1 MPDRPENPGTSGPG
15 TGPQH
20 LPELESSVNLPAQPP
35 VPLSVWL
42 GAQRPA
48 ASQRRGRY
56 LPGSTAHPAKMLPAV
71 AAAITAYTHPGDLV
85 LDPMCGIGT
94 TLVEAVHLNRN
105 AVGIELEPR
114 WADLARGNLDHAQD
128 HGAPGSGA
136 VITDDARNAHALATD
151 PNLAGQ
157 VALLLTSPPYGDSTH
172 GQVRSTRDSG
182 RPGVHKSDY
191 SYGDTPGN
199 LVRGGRRRL
208 LAGFTEILSACL
220 PLLRPG
226 GIVAITTRP
235 FRRHSH
241 LVDFP
246 GEVWAAAQ
254 EAGLEPMQ
262 RLVALLCGVKDD
274 RLVTRASFFA
284 AHETRKARVAGLPLH
299 VTAHEDVLVLQKPLG
314 SADAPSAADGDS

>member
-1 MPDRPENPGTSGPG
+1 MPDRPHNPEPSGHH
-15 TGPQH
+15 THRPQH
-20 LPELESSVNLPAQPP
+20 LPDPPAATTHSSPA
-35 VPLSVWL
+35 PLSVWL

-56 LPGSTAHPAKMLPAV
+56 LPASTAHPAKMLPAV
-71 AAAITAYTHPGDLV
+71 AAAAITAYTRTGDLV

-94 TLVEAVHLNRN
+94 TLVEAVHLGRN

-114 WADLARGNLDHAQD
+114 WADLARGNLDHAQTQ
-128 HGAPGSGA
+128 GASGSGA
-136 VITDDARNAHALATD
+136 VVTDDARHAHALATD
-151 PNLAGQ
+151 PHLFGQ
-157 VALLLTSPPYGDSTH
+157 VALLLTSPPYGDSVH

-182 RPGVHKSDY
+182 QPGVHKTDY
-191 SYGDTPGN
+191 SYGNTPGN

-226 GIVAITTRP
+226 AIVAITTRP
-235 FRRHSH
+235 FRRHGR
-241 LVDFP
+241 LIDFP

-254 EAGLEPMQ
+254 DAGLEPVQ

-274 RLVTRASFFA
+274 HLVTRASFFA
-284 AHETRKARVAGLPLH
+284 AHETRKARAAGLPLH
-299 VTAHEDVLVLQKPLG
+299 VTAHEDVLVLRKPL
-314 SADAPSAADGDS
+314 APLSGAEGGT